1 MSGKRKVLCVQNIE
15 CETLGTLETMF
26 KSDGYSVD
34 KIRAWRDSIPISPRG
49 YSTVVLLG
57 GPMAVYDKLVSLSHE
72 QELVRNCIKKDVPV
86 LGICLGSQII
96 AQSIGGS
103 VFRGEK
109 KEIGWGDISITAES
123 RNALFSGLA
132 KTLNVFHWHGDTY
145 SLPIEAKVLA
155 RSENYIQAFR
165 YKSAVGIQFH
175 LEVNV
180 EMIKQWN
187 LRYSKELLAEGIDPE
202 RNIRPELAEELAKS
216 CSKFYSNFSSMVKSS
231 ANKD

>member
-1 MSGKRKVLCVQNIE
+1 MSDKRKVLCVQNIE

-26 KSDGYSVD
+26 KSDGYSVS
-34 KIRAWRDSIPISPRG
+34 KILAWRDSIPISPRG
-49 YSTVVLLG
+49 YSAVVLLG

-72 QELVRNCIKKDVPV
+72 QELVRDCIKKDIPV

-96 AQSIGGS
+96 AQSIGRS

-109 KEIGWGDISITAES
+109 KEIGWGDVSITAES

-132 KTLNVFHWHGDTY
+132 KNLNVFHWHGDTY

-216 CSKFYSNFSSMVKSS
+216 CSKFYSNFSSMVTSS